1 VAEFAVIGMGRFGR
15 AVARSLA
22 LEGQAVLAIDRDP
35 DRLDAVAPDIESV
48 ASIDATQEERVKDLR
63 LHRMSCVVVAIGSRA
78 TEASILTTAIL
89 RELGVGRIVARS
101 FDEKHARLLLTVGA
115 HEVLNPEDE
124 IGRRLAT
131 RLAFPDIF
139 DLIKLG
145 EEVLAE
151 VEAPEAFDGRCLAE
165 LDLRHRYDL
174 SVLAIRRSA
183 ETLVNPAGDVLVAG
197 GDLLIVLGRPDAI
210 RQVADLL

>member
-1 VAEFAVIGMGRFGR
+1 MAEFAVIGMGRFGR
-15 AVARSLA
+15 AVARNLA

-48 ASIDATQEERVKDLR
+48 ASMDTTQEEKVKDLR

-145 EEVLAE
+145 EAVLAE
-151 VEAPEAFDGRCLAE
+151 VEAPEAFDGRRLEE
-165 LDLRHRYDL
+165 LHHYDL
-174 SVLAIRRSA
+174 SVLAIRRGA
-183 ETLVNPAGDVLVAG
+183 ETLVKPAGDVAVAG
-197 GDLLIVLGRPDAI
+197 GDLLVVLGHPDAI